1 MCVCVFPLILS
12 FQKIDSPICWYSVL
26 SGIRCCCWTA
36 SHSQDDDQVGWTV
49 SNSVRQWNCS
59 RQTQTVSS
67 ACWHFSSFSSSVIP
81 RLQCCKTLCS
91 DCPKSCRVRMQIYFS
106 AFNFGESKLHHSN
119 TRVISV
125 KNWRILLVQ
134 SFTARMPLL
143 TATSAF
149 RLGRD
154 AGVYLNSSTVLSTL
168 APFRITMPADWKNC
182 TFHHA
187 VQGITLPGKF
197 LAGSWQACSQYRCM
211 SCCFGSLGK
220 SMYDFRVN
228 WVNHYYQE
236 MYIDKFLN

>member
-1 MCVCVFPLILS
+1 MQACIWPSWCHCHSLSRASVNPDWLYLSGTGSPGYSRKTAIKCVCVFPLILS

-134 SFTARMPLL
+134 SFTALADRNQRIQIRERRWSLPQL
-143 TATSAF
+143 
-149 RLGRD
+149 
-154 AGVYLNSSTVLSTL
+154 LNSVIYAGSIPYNNARRLK
-168 APFRITMPADWKNC
+168 KNC
-182 TFHHA
+182 KFHRII
-187 VQGITLPGKF
+187 QGIMLPRHHNIF
-197 LAGSWQACSQYRCM
+197 
-211 SCCFGSLGK
+211 
-220 SMYDFRVN
+220 
-228 WVNHYYQE
+228 
-236 MYIDKFLN
+236 